1 MIGHNRTVKK
11 LRVRKLQPK
20 GGKKVKMTKRV
31 MLGGNKKKMNSAP
44 RAPEHY
50 QKIWDRTEKVVRYH
64 RTGDPSVGP
73 EHLTVDH
80 ARAIRDRG
88 ITPWQATGETPPTRD
103 VDSEAGPAAPS
114 SPILEPSSPT
124 YAPSSPTYAPSSPTY
139 APTSPTY
146 APTSPT
152 YAPTP
157 PVDDDESE
165 TMEGVVEHDE
175 KDALHQLVHSQKH
188 ELKMKDDQLKHQENH
203 LNELHHQ
210 LQRQDSHLQELH
222 SHIEQMHQEHQD
234 HMDESLK
241 IRCHKMD
248 QVLREVVN
256 HLQQGPLTME
266 QLRQMS
272 SVRIM
277 GMLGL

>member
-50 QKIWDRTEKVVRYH
+50 KKVWDRTEKAVKYH

-73 EHLTVDH
+73 EHLTVEH
-80 ARAIRDRG
+80 ARAIRDQG

-103 VDSEAGPAAPS
+103 VDREAGPAAPS

-124 YAPSSPTYAPSSPTY
+124 YAPSSPTYAP
-139 APTSPTY
+139 TSPLLE
-146 APTSPT
+146 PSSPT

-157 PVDDDESE
+157 PVDEDESE

-175 KDALHQLVHSQKH
+175 KDALQQLVHSQKH

-210 LQRQDSHLQELH
+210 LQQQDSHLQQLH